1 MSLMNWFEDKRRFGG
16 LIGAFIEKATKGYI
30 FSEREKDRS
39 FKLDTT
45 KGLWTRCDNCE
56 NMLYVR
62 FLRQNKRIREECGY
76 HLQMSSTERI
86 ELLTDR
92 GTWYPM
98 DEDMI
103 ARDVL
108 KFSDEDSY
116 KNRIAFY
123 QKRTGLT
130 DAIQTGIGKLYGTPV
145 ALGVMDFQFMG
156 GSMGS
161 VVGEKITRLIEYATR
176 KSMPLIIVCSS
187 GGARMQEGTLSLM
200 QMAKISAVLQTHQ
213 ARRGLLYIAILT
225 YPTTG
230 GVTAS
235 FGMLGDITI
244 AEPKAYIAFAGKRVI
259 EQTLRQKIPDGFQVA
274 ESLFDHG
281 LLDLIVPRNL
291 LKGVLSEIFELY
303 GSAPCKKHNNHF
315 LDK

>member
-1 MSLMNWFEDKRRFGG
+1 MSVRNWFEDKRKLGG
-16 LIGAFIEKATKGYI
+16 LIEAFLEKATKGYVS
-30 FSEREKDRS
+30 SEREKDRHIAI
-39 FKLDTT
+39 DIN
-45 KGLWTRCDNCE
+45 KGLWTRCDNCG

-62 FLRQNKRIREECGY
+62 FLKQNKSVCEECGY
-76 HLQMSSTERI
+76 HLPMTSTERI
-86 ELLTDR
+86 ELLIDR
-92 GTWYPM
+92 DTWIPM
-98 DEDMI
+98 DEDMT
-103 ARDVL
+103 AQDVSS
-108 KFSDEDSY
+108 FSDEDSY
-116 KNRIAFY
+116 QNRIITS

-130 DAIQTGIGKLYGTPV
+130 DAIQTGIGYLNGTPI

-161 VVGEKITRLIEYATR
+161 VVGEKITRLIEHATDN
-176 KSMPLIIVCSS
+176 SLPIIIVCAS

-200 QMAKISAVLQTHQ
+200 QMAKISSVLQIHQ
-213 ARRGLLYIAILT
+213 VQRNLLYISVLT

-235 FGMLGDITI
+235 FGMLGDIII
-244 AEPKAYIAFAGKRVI
+244 AESKAYIAFAGKRVI

-281 LLDLIVPRNL
+281 LLDSIVPRNL

-303 GSAPCKKHNNHF
+303 PSVLQKT
-315 LDK
+315 D

>member
-1 MSLMNWFEDKRRFGG
+1 MSLINWFEEKRKFGG
-16 LIGAFIEKATKGYI
+16 LIGAFIEKATKGYVL
-30 FSEREKDRS
+30 SEREKDRS
-39 FKLDTT
+39 INVDTN

-56 NMLYVR
+56 NMLYIK
-62 FLRQNKRIREECGY
+62 FLKQNKGVCEECGY
-76 HLQMSSTERI
+76 HLQINSTERI
-86 ELLTDR
+86 ELLIDR
-92 GTWYPM
+92 DTWIPM
-98 DEDMI
+98 DEDMV
-103 ARDVL
+103 AQDVL

-116 KNRIAFY
+116 KNRINLS

-130 DAIQTGIGKLYGTPV
+130 DAVQTGIGNSNGIPV

-161 VVGEKITRLIEYATR
+161 VVGEKITRLIEYATQE
-176 KSMPLIIVCSS
+176 SLPLIIVCAS
-187 GGARMQEGTLSLM
+187 GGARMQEGTLSSM
-200 QMAKISAVLQTHQ
+200 QMAKISSVLQIHQ
-213 ARRGLLYIAILT
+213 VQKKLLYIAVLT

-235 FGMLGDITI
+235 FGMLGDIII

-303 GSAPCKKHNNHF
+303 NLAPWKENNNQV
-315 LDK
+315 